1 MKDFVQR
8 IEPKLIQIMGPGQ
21 CSSQEH
27 EEHYLRIQKI
37 PRYKTSHCQTQNW
50 HIRPLKQSIFL

>member
-37 PRYKTSHCQTQNW
+37 PRYKTSHCQT
-50 HIRPLKQSIFL
+50 